1 MTKDKDNLTPFYMKI
16 STDLKIKLQEQAKRE
31 RIPMVSLVCDM
42 LELGLLVRPKMKQD
56 NIEKLLS
63 VAEVMHLKNHEPD

>member
-1 MTKDKDNLTPFYMKI
+1 MKI
-16 STDLKIKLQEQAKRE
+16 STDLKTKLQEQAKRE

-63 VAEVMHLKNHEPD
+63 VAEIMHLKNHEPD